1 MLCCVMIRGGM
12 GGVITVEYRKE
23 EGWVWVKMSRGKV
36 VEEVVPL
43 WCAIIRG
50 RGGWRVWWVIMREG
64 YNRIGVGY
72 DKRWGCS
79 GL

>member
-1 MLCCVMIRGGM
+1 M
-12 GGVITVEYRKE
+12 
-23 EGWVWVKMSRGKV
+23 GWVWVKMSRGIG

-50 RGGWRVWWVIMREG
+50 RGGG
-64 YNRIGVGY
+64 
-72 DKRWGCS
+72 GCG